1 MDDQDLVFARFPH
14 AEAREEPSIFEH
26 GVACPIEM
34 AHWAIYSDV
43 DLDSEEIGR
52 GRTEDLAWKHA
63 ANEIERLSAAEAP
76 NSSEPA
82 KLRPWYL
89 GLAKLLKP
97 SSLLVITHA
106 Q

>member
-1 MDDQDLVFARFPH
+1 MDDQDLVFGRFPH

-34 AHWAIYSDV
+34 AHWAIYSDI

-63 ANEIERLSAAEAP
+63 AIEIERLSAEEAP
-76 NSSEPA
+76 NSHGPA
-82 KLRPWYL
+82 KIRPWYL

-97 SSLLVITHA
+97 PSVLVITDA

>member
-1 MDDQDLVFARFPH
+1 MDDQDLVFALFPH
-14 AEAREEPSIFEH
+14 AVAREEPSIFEH

-34 AHWAIYSDV
+34 AHWAIFSEI

-63 ANEIERLSAAEAP
+63 ANELERKSAEEASNRYGP
-76 NSSEPA
+76 E
-82 KLRPWYL
+82 KVRPWYL
-89 GLAKLLKP
+89 GLIKLLKP
-97 SSLLVITHA
+97 PSVSVITDA